1 MIDAPVAPKS
11 PIRLT
16 QLTRGQSARLDS
28 TTLDSGE
35 GEALRAMGL
44 RPECELK
51 VCKMGEPCI
60 VTIGSKA
67 GGCRIALAKRLA
79 DHLHVRPC

>member
-1 MIDAPVAPKS
+1 MITSTQIPRSV
-11 PIRLT
+11 RLT
-16 QLTRGQSARLDS
+16 QLSRGQSGRLDS
-28 TTLDSGE
+28 STLTGDE

-44 RPECELK
+44 RPECQLK

-60 VTIGSKA
+60 VTIGSAA

-79 DHLHVRPC
+79 DQLHVRPC